1 MKGIR
6 LNLSQEKKCAPK
18 EGIVPGREK
27 ETSLEK
33 MAFDKMSLEEQSE
46 PTRFAQSQVA
56 SN

>member
-33 MAFDKMSLEEQSE
+33 MAFEKMSLEEQSE